1 MSRIKNFLFNKNLI
15 LNIAYTF
22 SSLGFA
28 IFVMMKYYIGYSGLG
43 ATIFYVI
50 VFLSLFFT
58 SALIFFDK
66 EEAKNIWI
74 MFGLGFLAS
83 YWGIFGW
90 KNYSYSYE
98 YNSINQKNHFHLCLN
113 LGNVHDYC
121 FSNSFRRWHSCLG
134 HLFCLFGDYH
144 YSISNSSYSP

>member
-1 MSRIKNFLFNKNLI
+1 MKIIKNFLFNKNLI
-15 LNIAYTF
+15 LNVICTF

-28 IFVMMKYYIGYSGLG
+28 IYVMMKYYIGYSGLG

-58 SALIFFDK
+58 SVLIFFDK

-83 YWGIFGW
+83 YWGIFG
-90 KNYSYSYE
+90 
-98 YNSINQKNHFHLCLN
+98 
-113 LGNVHDYC
+113 
-121 FSNSFRRWHSCLG
+121 
-134 HLFCLFGDYH
+134 
-144 YSISNSSYSP
+144 

>member
-1 MSRIKNFLFNKNLI
+1 MMSIIKNFLFNKNLI
-15 LNIAYTF
+15 LNASYTF

-28 IFVMMKYYIGYSGLG
+28 SWVMMKYYIGYSELG

-83 YWGIFGW
+83 YWGIFG
-90 KNYSYSYE
+90 
-98 YNSINQKNHFHLCLN
+98 
-113 LGNVHDYC
+113 
-121 FSNSFRRWHSCLG
+121 
-134 HLFCLFGDYH
+134 
-144 YSISNSSYSP
+144 

>member
-1 MSRIKNFLFNKNLI
+1 MKIIKNFLFNKNLI
-15 LNIAYTF
+15 LNVTYTF

-28 IFVMMKYYIGYSGLG
+28 IYVMMKYYIGYSGLG

-74 MFGLGFLAS
+74 MIGLGFLAGF
-83 YWGIFGW
+83 WGIFG
-90 KNYSYSYE
+90 
-98 YNSINQKNHFHLCLN
+98 
-113 LGNVHDYC
+113 
-121 FSNSFRRWHSCLG
+121 
-134 HLFCLFGDYH
+134 
-144 YSISNSSYSP
+144 

>member
-1 MSRIKNFLFNKNLI
+1 MMSRIKNFLFNKNLI

-58 SALIFFDK
+58 SVLIFFDK
-66 EEAKNIWI
+66 EEVKNIWI

-83 YWGIFGW
+83 YWGIFG
-90 KNYSYSYE
+90 
-98 YNSINQKNHFHLCLN
+98 
-113 LGNVHDYC
+113 
-121 FSNSFRRWHSCLG
+121 
-134 HLFCLFGDYH
+134 
-144 YSISNSSYSP
+144 

>member
-1 MSRIKNFLFNKNLI
+1 MSGIKNFLFNKNLI
-15 LNIAYTF
+15 LNILYTL

-74 MFGLGFLAS
+74 MFGLGYLAS
-83 YWGIFGW
+83 YWGIFG
-90 KNYSYSYE
+90 
-98 YNSINQKNHFHLCLN
+98 
-113 LGNVHDYC
+113 
-121 FSNSFRRWHSCLG
+121 
-134 HLFCLFGDYH
+134 
-144 YSISNSSYSP
+144 

>member
-1 MSRIKNFLFNKNLI
+1 MMSRIKNFLFNKNLI
-15 LNIAYTF
+15 LNIVYTF

-28 IFVMMKYYIGYSGLG
+28 IYVMMKYYIGYSGLG

-58 SALIFFDK
+58 LALIFFDK

-83 YWGIFGW
+83 YWGIFG
-90 KNYSYSYE
+90 
-98 YNSINQKNHFHLCLN
+98 
-113 LGNVHDYC
+113 
-121 FSNSFRRWHSCLG
+121 
-134 HLFCLFGDYH
+134 
-144 YSISNSSYSP
+144 

>member
-1 MSRIKNFLFNKNLI
+1 MMNRIKNLLFNKNLI
-15 LNIAYTF
+15 LNVVNTF

-28 IFVMMKYYIGYSGLG
+28 SYVMMKYYIGYSGLG

-58 SALIFFDK
+58 LALIFFDK

-83 YWGIFGW
+83 YWGIFG
-90 KNYSYSYE
+90 
-98 YNSINQKNHFHLCLN
+98 
-113 LGNVHDYC
+113 
-121 FSNSFRRWHSCLG
+121 
-134 HLFCLFGDYH
+134 
-144 YSISNSSYSP
+144 